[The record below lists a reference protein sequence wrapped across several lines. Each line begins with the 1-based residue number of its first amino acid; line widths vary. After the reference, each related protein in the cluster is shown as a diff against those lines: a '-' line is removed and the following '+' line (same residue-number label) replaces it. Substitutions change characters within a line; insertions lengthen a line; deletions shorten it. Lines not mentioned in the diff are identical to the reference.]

1 MNNHFGTM
9 PYNPNFACD
18 PTPGTNESYQIS
30 PLDIQVCYKKLF
42 DIYKGAFPNQEGEF
56 ITLLRL
62 YNGDYRRAVITI
74 ETKLLEKEATEMNE
88 LFGAKLP

>member
-18 PTPGTNESYQIS
+18 TTPGTNESYAIS

-42 DIYKGAFPNQEGEF
+42 DIYKGAFPNQEGGRKAPACSTVSNS
-56 ITLLRL
+56 ISAMQ
-62 YNGDYRRAVITI
+62 N
-74 ETKLLEKEATEMNE
+74 
-88 LFGAKLP
+88 PS